1 MAIVATA
8 PSLRCFTYEASAFLG
23 NGWFWKWGVDSG
35 QAGVMAAS
43 AASFYT
49 YMSKFDERLGA
60 LSSMVESATV
70 SLQVVS
76 GKLSELET
84 LWMESRERIHVEP
97 GRLLAKSAGPLFGLR
112 GVLVQNKGRTEAEE
126 AKRRKLDRQEKTL
139 GRWRC

>member
-1 MAIVATA
+1 
-8 PSLRCFTYEASAFLG
+8 
-23 NGWFWKWGVDSG
+23 
-35 QAGVMAAS
+35 MAAS

-49 YMSKFDERLGA
+49 YMSKFDKRLGA
-60 LSSMVESATV
+60 LSSTVESAMA

-76 GKLSELET
+76 GKLRVSELER
-84 LWMESRERIHVEP
+84 LWIESRERIYVEP
-97 GRLLAKSAGPLFGLR
+97 GRLLGKSAGPLFGLR